1 MELVYENLAHLGRLL
16 GAGIAA
22 LVYLHWLER
31 RVSRYLSHRLGWSS
45 VLFTGWIGVPLHEL
59 SHLLTARLFG
69 HRIVAYQLFDPDPV
83 TGTLGYVRHAYS
95 RRNLWQLA
103 GSFVI
108 GVAPL
113 LAGTTVLLGLL
124 ALSVPTEALT
134 AIVERA
140 SVAPSAWSGAWLL
153 GCDLLDAIWAHKTQ
167 WFPLQLYLA
176 LCVAAHL
183 SPSASDLK
191 NGALGGL
198 LVALLLIGA
207 TLAISFAEV
216 SLASVGALYL
226 PLAAL
231 VLGVTC
237 LQLTYVSAVALLYRA
252 GWV

>member
-1 MELVYENLAHLGRLL
+1 MELAYDNLAHLGALSL
-16 GAGIAA
+16 WGFAS

-59 SHLLTARLFG
+59 SHLLAARIFG
-69 HRIVAYQLFDPDPV
+69 HRIVAYRLFDPDPV

-108 GVAPL
+108 GVAPV
-113 LAGTTVLLGLL
+113 LAGTAALVALLQI
-124 ALSVPTEALT
+124 AVPVDALT
-134 AIVERA
+134 PILDRA
-140 SVAPSAWSGAWLL
+140 VVTSGIFSGAWVL
-153 GCDLLDAIWAHKTQ
+153 GTDVLDAIWAHKTH
-167 WFPLQLYLA
+167 WLPLYLYLA
-176 LCVAAHL
+176 LCVASHL

-191 NGALGGL
+191 NGAVGGV
-198 LVALLLIGA
+198 LVALLLVLA
-207 TLAISFAEV
+207 TLAASYVGI
-216 SLASVGALYL
+216 SLASVAAVYL

-231 VLGVTC
+231 VIGVTI
-237 LQLTYVSAVALLYRA
+237 LQATYVTAVALLYRA